1 LLFAVVVVV
10 VVVEDLSRSS
20 RGWCLEL
27 YSRAENET
35 RRDIEVSADE
45 LKDEDEDDGDGGGG
59 KERVRG
65 GRVTIVVIFAHPE
78 IPELKA
84 DLRVW
89 NWDRGWDQDQ
99 SEARNCLGCC
109 G

>member
-1 LLFAVVVVV
+1 
-10 VVVEDLSRSS
+10 
-20 RGWCLEL
+20 LEL
-27 YSRAENET
+27 YSRAENEA

-45 LKDEDEDDGDGGGG
+45 LKDEDEDEDEDEDDGDGDGG

-65 GRVTIVVIFAHPE
+65 VRVVFAHPE

-89 NWDRGWDQDQ
+89 NWDRDWDQNQ
-99 SEARNCLGCC
+99 SEARNCLDCC

>member
-1 LLFAVVVVV
+1 M
-10 VVVEDLSRSS
+10 
-20 RGWCLEL
+20 EL

-35 RRDIEVSADE
+35 RGDIEVSADE
-45 LKDEDEDDGDGGGG
+45 LKDEDEDDGDGDGG

-65 GRVTIVVIFAHPE
+65 VRVVFAHPE

-89 NWDRGWDQDQ
+89 NWDRDWDQEQGQ
-99 SEARNCLGCC
+99 SEARNCLDCC